1 MIMMV
6 FQVGAGEN
14 YVMTVGGFNS
24 ALSTLGDSMTYS
36 NGMKFS
42 TRFVPYTKITKIKKK
57 AKKRF
62 ILD

>member
-42 TRFVPYTKITKIKKK
+42 TRFVPYTKITKKKEEIEK
-57 AKKRF
+57 TF
-62 ILD
+62 